1 MVGNLMGHVAPLLAA
16 VPTPLAYGLI
26 GVLVFAEAALFVGF
40 VLPGETAV
48 LVGGALVSSGH
59 LSLLGLLLVVVGAAI
74 VGDSVGYEVGR
85 RFGPRL
91 LETRPLRRHGARL
104 DGTRTRLRDKGGITV
119 FVSRFTALLRA
130 VTPALA
136 GMSRMPYRRFL
147 TFNAAG
153 GLVWG
158 TGVVLLGYLAGASY
172 QRAQSALGG
181 VGAAL
186 LVAFTLVALVVWHR
200 SRRTRDGATPD
211 ETAPPGRR
219 TFRSRLLPP
228 RVPRPTT

>member
-1 MVGNLMGHVAPLLAA
+1 MGNLMGHVAPLLAS
-16 VPTPLAYGLI
+16 VPAPLAYGLI

-48 LVGGALVSSGH
+48 LVGGALVSSGR

-91 LETRPLRRHGARL
+91 LGTRLLRRHGARL
-104 DGTRTRLRDKGGITV
+104 DGARTRLRDKGGVTV

-158 TGVVLLGYLAGASY
+158 AGVVLLGYLAGASY

-186 LVAFTLVALVVWHR
+186 LVAFALVALVVWHR
-200 SRRTRDGATPD
+200 SRRR
-211 ETAPPGRR
+211 
-219 TFRSRLLPP
+219 LPP
-228 RVPRPTT
+228 RVPRPTA